1 MVDTDRAGLLEK
13 LANVEQFPV
22 SVNSIM
28 RIRDSYWK
36 KIFFQVCQLRINVQF
51 NFYLETTYS
60 IDKTRSWLH
69 RIDSGWYGQ

>member
-36 KIFFQVCQLRINVQF
+36 KIFFQVKKKKFPKDDLRKV
-51 NFYLETTYS
+51 L
-60 IDKTRSWLH
+60 
-69 RIDSGWYGQ
+69 

>member
-28 RIRDSYWK
+28 SIRDSY
-36 KIFFQVCQLRINVQF
+36 
-51 NFYLETTYS
+51 
-60 IDKTRSWLH
+60 
-69 RIDSGWYGQ
+69 